1 MKISHGF
8 KMNKTKN
15 DGYCS
20 HGNHKFTM
28 ILLIQTIIYKVVL
41 RCFFF
46 CGYKNRPTPTVAFQM
61 I

>member
-15 DGYCS
+15 DGSCS

-41 RCFFF
+41 RFFF
-46 CGYKNRPTPTVAFQM
+46 VVIKTDLRQQ
-61 I
+61 